1 MKAGLLR
8 RIGVGAVIVLEVAVI
23 LAILWPT
30 IRASLYQPAARR
42 ELLAFTSGL
51 TVGMP
56 RAEVMSRVGH
66 AGRVHLMIADVDA
79 NLVIV
84 DTPPTMGAGSWRA
97 WLDFTNGTLSRI
109 RIRTL
114 DGEHIKPAGSPP
126 DVGVAPRR
134 E

>member
-8 RIGVGAVIVLEVAVI
+8 RLGVGAVIVLEVAVI

-30 IRASLYQPAARR
+30 IRASLDQPAARR

-56 RAEVMSRVGH
+56 RAEVMSRVEQ
-66 AGRVHLMIADVDA
+66 AGRAHLTIAAVDA

-84 DTPPTMGAGSWRA
+84 QTPHTFGAGNWLA
-97 WLDFTNGTLSRI
+97 WLDFTGGRLSSIRI
-109 RIRTL
+109 RIADSVR
-114 DGEHIKPAGSPP
+114 IKPTGSPP
-126 DVGVAPRR
+126 DVGVAPPR
-134 E
+134 